1 MMTNEISDIQ
11 RMVFVCSFGFFSILI
26 VTYLLS
32 TSGRLIRA
40 GAINLNYPF
49 WPATIISFFISMIFY
64 GLGFETSD
72 IYLTI
77 ANCLYIASAML
88 AVMVILNIAEKK
100 SLTIAI
106 FYSVCIAFCVIFY
119 DQARRL
125 GEVQLRLSIVS
136 WALAGIYCLGFFMT
150 MKIFW
155 GKNVLP
161 NLKFISI
168 TLFLSLVYWGVLGFV
183 SLVAHLYTDWTSISE
198 ILFSKGMRIIAVSLN
213 IFLFLLIGNYFFERV
228 VELETKKSISSEKT
242 MLDTLNALALAR
254 DNETG
259 NHIIRTQ
266 KYVNKLALRL
276 SGFKHYSETLNAQTI
291 SLLTKAASLHDIGKV
306 GIPDSILLKTSKL
319 TDEEWDVMKTH
330 TTIGENVLT
339 SVDVESHNKNNV
351 LSFAIEIAGG
361 HHEKWDGSGYPRGL
375 KGSEIPL
382 SARIMS
388 LADMYDALLS
398 ERVYKESW
406 SHDDAVR
413 EIQSKSGTHFD
424 PEIVDAFVAEIEA
437 FKEITIQYR
446 DS

>member
-168 TLFLSLVYWGVLGFV
+168 TSLV
-183 SLVAHLYTDWTSISE
+183 SQRSE
-198 ILFSKGMRIIAVSLN
+198 QILLNRII
-213 IFLFLLIGNYFFERV
+213 R
-228 VELETKKSISSEKT
+228 
-242 MLDTLNALALAR
+242 
-254 DNETG
+254 
-259 NHIIRTQ
+259 
-266 KYVNKLALRL
+266 
-276 SGFKHYSETLNAQTI
+276 
-291 SLLTKAASLHDIGKV
+291 
-306 GIPDSILLKTSKL
+306 
-319 TDEEWDVMKTH
+319 
-330 TTIGENVLT
+330 
-339 SVDVESHNKNNV
+339 
-351 LSFAIEIAGG
+351 
-361 HHEKWDGSGYPRGL
+361 
-375 KGSEIPL
+375 
-382 SARIMS
+382 
-388 LADMYDALLS
+388 
-398 ERVYKESW
+398 
-406 SHDDAVR
+406 
-413 EIQSKSGTHFD
+413 
-424 PEIVDAFVAEIEA
+424 
-437 FKEITIQYR
+437 
-446 DS
+446 